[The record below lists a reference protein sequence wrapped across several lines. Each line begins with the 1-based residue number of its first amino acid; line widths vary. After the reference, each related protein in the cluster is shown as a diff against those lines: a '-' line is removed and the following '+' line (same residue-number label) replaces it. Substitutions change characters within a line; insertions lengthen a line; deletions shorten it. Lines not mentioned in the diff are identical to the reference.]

1 MSRQRVV
8 QALPPASLDGFPV
21 TAHADAVYR
30 VARREPWWF
39 CTCGDCRFDLSP
51 GAPGGLGTLYA
62 GTDPI
67 TGVLETIGPE
77 LTGLPVARTFL
88 AERTV
93 WILGY
98 DRPLELAD
106 LCHPAAVG
114 FGVTNELS
122 TMVPYSRPQAW
133 AEAFAER
140 GLDGI
145 SYRTRFS
152 TEREPTGVA
161 LFDEAGHHDWIAVA
175 SCRADDD
182 SVVAALST
190 RRIVVADIP
199 SSSSM
204 QIVG

>member
-8 QALPPASLDGFPV
+8 QALPPASLDG
-21 TAHADAVYR
+21 
-30 VARREPWWF
+30 
-39 CTCGDCRFDLSP
+39 
-51 GAPGGLGTLYA
+51 
-62 GTDPI
+62 
-67 TGVLETIGPE
+67 
-77 LTGLPVARTFL
+77 
-88 AERTV
+88 
-93 WILGY
+93 
-98 DRPLELAD
+98 
-106 LCHPAAVG
+106 
-114 FGVTNELS
+114 
-122 TMVPYSRPQAW
+122 
-133 AEAFAER
+133 
-140 GLDGI
+140 I

-152 TEREPTGVA
+152 TELEATGVA